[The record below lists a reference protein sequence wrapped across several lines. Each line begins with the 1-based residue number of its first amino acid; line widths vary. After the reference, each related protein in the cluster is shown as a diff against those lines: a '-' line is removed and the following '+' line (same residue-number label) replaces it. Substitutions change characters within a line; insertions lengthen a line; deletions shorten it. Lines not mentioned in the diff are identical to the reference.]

1 MHSKYLSAVKP
12 PPVGTLCLA
21 VTDYSPEE
29 ANELSLF
36 SDDRVI
42 LESPEPEFV
51 YRPGY
56 WFGRKVTRDSDVE
69 RGFFPWDVVDPVEDG
84 SSMSNSVPARNE
96 PFNLPRNNSHDTI
109 SPRSARSM
117 YSSGSAIDKSIRFKN
132 VRSLNLSAPLF
143 NSPLGNEI
151 TNSENPT
158 PEDHDSTLKL
168 FKHVEQSTN
177 LNPLAKHIV
186 KSSSTDSISNKDFF
200 FEEKLSVEKRT
211 VPIGS
216 KVIVLFQY
224 TANKGDELS
233 LNMDDIILISNA
245 PRGGWW
251 KVI

>member
-1 MHSKYLSAVKP
+1 
-12 PPVGTLCLA
+12 
-21 VTDYSPEE
+21 
-29 ANELSLF
+29 
-36 SDDRVI
+36 
-42 LESPEPEFV
+42 
-51 YRPGY
+51 
-56 WFGRKVTRDSDVE
+56 
-69 RGFFPWDVVDPVEDG
+69 
-84 SSMSNSVPARNE
+84 
-96 PFNLPRNNSHDTI
+96 
-109 SPRSARSM
+109 
-117 YSSGSAIDKSIRFKN
+117 
-132 VRSLNLSAPLF
+132 
-143 NSPLGNEI
+143 
-151 TNSENPT
+151 
-158 PEDHDSTLKL
+158 LKL

-186 KSSSTDSISNKDFF
+186 KSSSTDSISNKDFL